1 MKKVLSENEC
11 KVTSVVLGSYCEVCM
26 CMCVCVKEDTLK
38 ESRCDRAGEGKS
50 RRYI

>member
-26 CMCVCVKEDTLK
+26 CVCIKEDTLK
-38 ESRCDRAGEGKS
+38 GRRHDRAGEGKS